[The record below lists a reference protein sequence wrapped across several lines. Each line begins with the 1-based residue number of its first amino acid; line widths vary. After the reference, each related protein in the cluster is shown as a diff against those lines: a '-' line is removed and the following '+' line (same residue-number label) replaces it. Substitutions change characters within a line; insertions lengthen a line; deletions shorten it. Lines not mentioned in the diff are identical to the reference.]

1 MYGIATNLVR
11 EHRRD
16 EQRHIRAISL
26 MYEATFRSTDDAVQL
41 VERLRL
47 ASALTSLKA
56 EWRSVVLMIGVGGLS
71 YEDAAAALHIP
82 VGTVRSRYS
91 RTRTQLIANLADT
104 AGHKGTG
111 DKVS

>member
-1 MYGIATNLVR
+1 MTSSGTLG
-11 EHRRD
+11 
-16 EQRHIRAISL
+16 QS
-26 MYEATFRSTDDAVQL
+26 
-41 VERLRL
+41 RLCTKPH
-47 ASALTSLKA
+47 SAPPTLTSLKA